1 MSYMFVYCSVV
12 YTTDFISSTESD
24 QLYDRILQEVKFES
38 FTNTFD
44 GIVWLSYYL
53 WFQKCILPE
62 LQIMQNFLPRV
73 VGMPV
78 KKEKKLQI
86 LS

>member
-44 GIVWLSYYL
+44 GIV
-53 WFQKCILPE
+53 
-62 LQIMQNFLPRV
+62 
-73 VGMPV
+73 
-78 KKEKKLQI
+78 
-86 LS
+86 